1 MLNKIFSKDNHYKIF
16 FIFLIL
22 IAYYRSPYIFNNGR
36 FFSLDITYYYRALSL
51 SFFDAITYVDYSARY
66 INLISNLSALIS
78 SKLFELDNAQF
89 VSVYLSLLIYS
100 IIFYLILF
108 KESYLFK
115 RKYQKFL
122 GAFIVLIA
130 PVMSSEIWLNAIN
143 LQVYLGILTFVILFL
158 KDKNKNV
165 LFYFILIAI
174 SGLSGVYA
182 CIFMPFFFLKF
193 LNTRN
198 NFNLICFLTITVCTF
213 IQLAIIYK
221 SLGINL
227 LSESNSSALSFSK
240 YKNISFAHKFEAISF
255 AYNVIIRSFFGSSF
269 SIYLASFF
277 NLNLQVALGN
287 ENIRNF
293 LFLFSVLIIILSFVF
308 FVIATVSIKD
318 YNEKL
323 IYLILIFSF
332 FITSFV
338 IIFGGVS
345 MNLQGRYAALT
356 GTILIF
362 SFLHLSRVS
371 SFNFMKSLSIIL
383 VIFTIISGVY
393 DFRYEKFIYYLDCIN
408 CPDWSEEVRKY
419 KLDKNYILKN
429 WPYHGKMWPN

>member
-1 MLNKIFSKDNHYKIF
+1 MLNKIFFKDKLYKVF
-16 FIFLIL
+16 FIFLIFF
-22 IAYYRSPYIFNNGR
+22 AYYRSPYIFNNGR
-36 FFSLDITYYYRALSL
+36 FFSLDLTYYFAALSL
-51 SFFDAITYVDYSARY
+51 SFFDAITYIDYAARY
-66 INLISNLSALIS
+66 INLISNISALIS

-130 PVMSSEIWLNAIN
+130 PVMSFEIWLNAIN

-158 KDKNKNV
+158 KDQNKNI
-165 LFYFILIAI
+165 LFYFISIAI

-193 LNTRN
+193 INIRN
-198 NFNLICFLTITVCTF
+198 NFNLICFLSITVCTF
-213 IQLAIIYK
+213 IQLAIIYT
-221 SLGINL
+221 SLGISL
-227 LSESNSSALSFSK
+227 LDESNTALTFSK
-240 YKNISFAHKFEAISF
+240 YENISFAYKFEAISF

-269 SIYLASFF
+269 PIYLASFF
-277 NLNLQVALGN
+277 NMDLQAALNN
-287 ENIRNF
+287 ENVRNF

-318 YNEKL
+318 YNDKL
-323 IYLILIFSF
+323 IYLILIFLF

>member
-1 MLNKIFSKDNHYKIF
+1 MLNKILSKDNYFKIF

-36 FFSLDITYYYRALSL
+36 FFSLDLTYYFRALSL
-51 SFFDAITYVDYSARY
+51 NFFDAITYIDYPARY
-66 INLISNLSALIS
+66 INLISNISALIS

-130 PVMSSEIWLNAIN
+130 PVMSFEIWLNAIN

-158 KDKNKNV
+158 KDQNKNI
-165 LFYFILIAI
+165 LFYFISIAI

-193 LNTRN
+193 INIRN
-198 NFNLICFLTITVCTF
+198 NFNLICFLSITVCTF
-213 IQLAIIYK
+213 IQLAIIYT
-221 SLGINL
+221 SLGISL
-227 LSESNSSALSFSK
+227 LDESNTALTFSK
-240 YKNISFAHKFEAISF
+240 YENISFAYKFEAISF

-269 SIYLASFF
+269 PIYLASFF
-277 NLNLQVALGN
+277 NMDLQAALNN
-287 ENIRNF
+287 ENVRNF

-318 YNEKL
+318 YNDKL
-323 IYLILIFSF
+323 IYLILIFLF

-429 WPYHGKMWPN
+429 WPYHGKMWSN

>member
-1 MLNKIFSKDNHYKIF
+1 MLNKILSKDNYFKIF

-36 FFSLDITYYYRALSL
+36 FFSLDLTYYFRALSL
-51 SFFDAITYVDYSARY
+51 NFFDAITYIDYPARY
-66 INLISNLSALIS
+66 INLISNISALIS

-130 PVMSSEIWLNAIN
+130 PVMSFEIWLNAIN

-158 KDKNKNV
+158 KDQNKNI
-165 LFYFILIAI
+165 LFYFISIAI

-193 LNTRN
+193 INIRN
-198 NFNLICFLTITVCTF
+198 NFNLICFLSITVCTF
-213 IQLAIIYK
+213 IQLAIIYT
-221 SLGINL
+221 SLGISL
-227 LSESNSSALSFSK
+227 LDESNTALTFSK
-240 YKNISFAHKFEAISF
+240 YENISFAYKFEAISF

-269 SIYLASFF
+269 PIYLASFF
-277 NLNLQVALGN
+277 NMDLQAALNN
-287 ENIRNF
+287 ENVRNF

-318 YNEKL
+318 YNDKL
-323 IYLILIFSF
+323 IYLILIFLF

-419 KLDKNYILKN
+419 KLDENYVPKH
-429 WPYHGKMWPN
+429 WPYHGKIWSN